1 MYQNQM
7 VIQFKSKS
15 INESFARAVIS
26 SFLAQLDPTIEQ
38 LHDIKTAVSEAVT
51 NCIIHGYDSDHN
63 QDVKLFCG
71 YYMEGE
77 KTKIIIEIVDM
88 GKGIEDIEQA
98 KEPLFTTSEDID
110 RAGLGFTVME
120 SMMDSVSVKSKLGE
134 GTTVT
139 LEIEI

>member
-7 VIQFKSKS
+7 VIQFKSQS
-15 INESFARAVIS
+15 INESFARAVVS
-26 SFLAQLDPTIEQ
+26 SFLSQLDPTVEQ

-51 NCIIHGYDSDHN
+51 NCIIHGYDSN
-63 QDVKLFCG
+63 PTQDVKVFCG
-71 YYMEGE
+71 YYMNGQ
-77 KTKIIIEIVDM
+77 KTKILIEVVDM
-88 GKGIEDIEQA
+88 GKGIEDVEQA
-98 KEPLFTTSEDID
+98 KEPLFTTSEDLD

>member
-51 NCIIHGYDSDHN
+51 NCIIHGYDSDNN